1 MIMDNNRRVWMRLG
15 AFIHVTNEE
24 YDVLMSGDPQG
35 GTILRNVLDRG
46 DF

>member
-1 MIMDNNRRVWMRLG
+1 MDNNRRVWMRLG